1 MYKNVSLASLGCS
14 KNLVDAEQMLGLLT
28 SAGYN
33 IVENEEDADVIIVN
47 TCTFIEAAK
56 NESIECIL
64 ELADYK
70 NKNCKALIVTGCL
83 AQRYREQILSEM
95 PEVDAVVGTGEYDR
109 IVEIIKQLENDGGDI
124 LCCGGIASD
133 EAGNLPRVR
142 TTPPYTAFLKIA
154 EGCDNHCTYCVI
166 PSIRGRYR
174 SRSIDDILAEARQMA
189 KDGVKEIIVI
199 AQDTTRYGKD
209 IYGEYCLPRL
219 LKELCAVDG
228 IEWIRV
234 HYCYPELV
242 TDELIKVFKT
252 EDKLCNY
259 FDIPIQHCCDRILKR
274 MGRRTNSEQIR

>member
-133 EAGNLPRVR
+133 EAENLPRVR

-209 IYGEYCLPRL
+209 I
-219 LKELCAVDG
+219 
-228 IEWIRV
+228 
-234 HYCYPELV
+234 
-242 TDELIKVFKT
+242 
-252 EDKLCNY
+252 
-259 FDIPIQHCCDRILKR
+259 
-274 MGRRTNSEQIR
+274 